1 MLIKVKILSAAKVLI
16 SETSLWRFKN
26 LMRIV
31 PNHLLKAT
39 LGVFTV
45 IWIKI
50 IKETVKKQLLL
61 IFYSLQEPLNIIF

>member
-1 MLIKVKILSAAKVLI
+1 
-16 SETSLWRFKN
+16 
-26 LMRIV
+26 MRIV

-61 IFYSLQEPLNIIF
+61 IFYSLQEPLDIIF